1 MAKLKKVL
9 FFFSWIIVVLKL
21 TNERAWNR
29 PKTIET
35 QQSVGSGERA
45 RRTFSSHRR
54 KPQFRSSFSPDPID
68 CSARMAK
75 ILRIFLFLH
84 CFSDMLNIQYV
95 ASPVSVRSQKGN
107 VCSLDLERGQVFNE
121 MIWSEYSETLKMNQ
135 FWQSAHR
142 LTMNRKIASHT
153 TPPPV
158 SLRETTSEKQL
169 QKFHDDVLLP
179 RSG

>member
-35 QQSVGSGERA
+35 QQSVGSGERP

-54 KPQFRSSFSPDPID
+54 KPQFRSSFSPDPTD

-75 ILRIFLFLH
+75 ILRTFLFSH
-84 CFSDMLNIQYV
+84 CFSHMLNIRYV

-107 VCSLDLERGQVFNE
+107 VCSLDLEWGQVFNE
-121 MIWSEYSETLKMNQ
+121 RIWSRYSETLKMNQ

-142 LTMNRKIASHT
+142 LIETFRFEDEDDYEYEIWLEVFSHLLKI
-153 TPPPV
+153 
-158 SLRETTSEKQL
+158 
-169 QKFHDDVLLP
+169 
-179 RSG
+179 

>member
-9 FFFSWIIVVLKL
+9 FFFSWIIVALKL
-21 TNERAWNR
+21 TNERSWNR

-54 KPQFRSSFSPDPID
+54 KPQFRCSFSPDPTWL
-68 CSARMAK
+68 
-75 ILRIFLFLH
+75 LREDGQTPKDFPFSH
-84 CFSDMLNIQYV
+84 CFSHMLNIRYV

-107 VCSLDLERGQVFNE
+107 VCSLDLEWGQVFNE
-121 MIWSEYSETLKMNQ
+121 RIWSQYSETLKVNQ

-153 TPPPV
+153 TPPLV

-169 QKFHDDVLLP
+169 
-179 RSG
+179 